1 MASYSK
7 TIKIFY
13 KDSSEKNIDVTDDL
27 VFSVTKDKNFLNNFH
42 IIHNMN
48 MDNPALSD
56 ELKNIYIL
64 LKDSKIEHVSFSLN
78 DIQLCD
84 FPMNETRMEYSISD
98 KKRDYH
104 GVLIEYITMYQRD
117 V

>member
-1 MASYSK
+1 MASYKK

-13 KDSSEKNIDVTDDL
+13 KDSTEKEINVTDEL

-42 IIHNMN
+42 IFHNMD
-48 MDNPALSD
+48 MENPSLSD
-56 ELKNIYIL
+56 ELKNIYNIL
-64 LKDSKIEHVSFSLN
+64 DDSKIEYISFFLN
-78 DIQLCD
+78 SIELCS
-84 FPMNETRMEYSISD
+84 FPMNITRMEYSISD

-104 GVLIEYITMYQRD
+104 GVLIEYITIYQRN